1 MAGTI
6 GIQESF
12 NNVKIVCDN
21 SREPGLTNAERQA
34 VNESLDN
41 IVKALQDGIAMKAK
55 IELFE
60 KQIAE
65 ERKDVETVKDE

>member
-21 SREPGLTNAERQA
+21 SREPGLANAERQA
-34 VNESLDN
+34 VNESLNN

-55 IELFE
+55 IELLE

-65 ERKDVETVKDE
+65 EKKDEETVEDE